1 MIANNREAVFLVV
14 LRVASRSK
22 LLMFEGVI
30 LIIGHMALNKESR
43 SSVSLSVRMPILF
56 NFLLLL
62 LKDTIKNVKSKQKLK

>member
-30 LIIGHMALNKESR
+30 LIIGLMALNKESR

-62 LKDTIKNVKSKQKLK
+62 LKDTIKNVKSKRKLK